1 MSRREA
7 GVRAYI
13 DVSQRVVDG
22 PEPQLRIYRTA
33 QDVCLIEYASVPETY
48 SILVWSLRRDL
59 TISQIVN
66 AFYWTVLRKLLTEG
80 RIRLTVLSEMA
91 ATFEATFEQGAAPV
105 IKAIEEIFESCTEF
119 RQEVELLTLATRPAV
134 LEVSFD
140 TARRTPAR
148 LAVAIHSEALLTIA
162 PFIALFNGDP
172 SLRECSSELEQRL
185 REFHPMACPLTTAR
199 SEEMY
204 AELP

>member
-1 MSRREA
+1 
-7 GVRAYI
+7 
-13 DVSQRVVDG
+13 
-22 PEPQLRIYRTA
+22 
-33 QDVCLIEYASVPETY
+33 VCLVEYASVPETY
-48 SILVWSLRRDL
+48 SVLVWTLRRDL

-80 RIRLTVLSEMA
+80 RIRLTVLSETA

-105 IKAIEEIFESCTEF
+105 IRATEEIFEACAQLG
-119 RQEVELLTLATRPAV
+119 REVELLTLATRPAV

-140 TARRTPAR
+140 TARGMPSR
-148 LAVAIHSEALLTIA
+148 LAVAIHSEQLLAIA
-162 PFIALFNGDP
+162 PFIALFNSDP
-172 SLRECSSELEQRL
+172 SLRESSIDLEERL
-185 REFHPMACPLTTAR
+185 REVHPMACAPTTAR

>member
-22 PEPQLRIYRTA
+22 PEPQLRVYRTA
-33 QDVCLIEYASVPETY
+33 QDVCLVEYASVPETY
-48 SILVWSLRRDL
+48 SVLVWNLRRDL

-80 RIRLTVLSEMA
+80 RIRLTVLSETA
-91 ATFEATFEQGAAPV
+91 AAFEATFEQGAAPV
-105 IKAIEEIFESCTEF
+105 IKAIEEIFESCTEL
-119 RQEVELLTLATRPAV
+119 RQKVELLTLATRPAV

-140 TARRTPAR
+140 TTRRMPAR
-148 LAVAIHSEALLTIA
+148 LAVAIRSESLLAIA
-162 PFIALFNGDP
+162 PFIALFNSDP
-172 SLRECSSELEQRL
+172 SLRESSNELEERL
-185 REFHPMACPLTTAR
+185 REVHPMACALTTAR